1 MVKTSMQSSKKVGTD
16 QDLKDFKPQSDNSM
30 LSRRSLPLDNPF
42 TPLVEEP
49 KDFPIDCNDF
59 PFVDN
64 EVDNQLVCVEEDGS
78 TLENKTEEDVLVNGT
93 DIEPFVTT
101 QKSFP
106 LNKKVGLKARPKR
119 ALIKDLIVKF
129 NRNVVIFHETKSSDI
144 NRRFIKYVWRNR
156 RTGWVALDAIRM
168 SAGILIMWKEDSI
181 TMIDAMQDGFLRRLR
196 AGASLKVLTKKL
208 EKVLPSTIHDAQKA
222 LVNGSQILDA
232 ILTTSESLEE
242 WKMKGKRGTLL
253 KVDLEKAYDKV
264 DWTFLDAI
272 LKLKA

>member
-1 MVKTSMQSSKKVGTD
+1 MKLYSKNDAKKALKFVAENKAITFLKKGKIHSMVKTSMQSSKKVGTD

-106 LNKKVGLKARPKR
+106 LNKKVGSRCFVGL
-119 ALIKDLIVKF
+119 
-129 NRNVVIFHETKSSDI
+129 
-144 NRRFIKYVWRNR
+144 
-156 RTGWVALDAIRM
+156 
-168 SAGILIMWKEDSI
+168 
-181 TMIDAMQDGFLRRLR
+181 
-196 AGASLKVLTKKL
+196 
-208 EKVLPSTIHDAQKA
+208 
-222 LVNGSQILDA
+222 
-232 ILTTSESLEE
+232 
-242 WKMKGKRGTLL
+242 
-253 KVDLEKAYDKV
+253 
-264 DWTFLDAI
+264 
-272 LKLKA
+272 